1 MLPPF
6 QKYLVYAAALTLF
19 VVAYYFSVVLLRN
32 IHYEIFHKLIYRT
45 RKLFLNYK
53 SYQAGPREFRLRCM
67 GRRAFAFTKPPL
79 WKVTQFDMYHLSY
92 TTLKFKFL
100 SDRCFLT
107 ANHIK
112 PGPESLGCSVFFPYK
127 ALVCSLLADFA
138 RSNHGEEGLCFH
150 AQLTLSWKV
159 RVEED
164 LTAAGWFKKKL

>member
-1 MLPPF
+1 MLCI
-6 QKYLVYAAALTLF
+6 
-19 VVAYYFSVVLLRN
+19 FSIQGSCVFTARGFCEEQSWGGGPLLSRNLHYEKLRN
-32 IHYEIFHKLIYRT
+32 LICT
-45 RKLFLNYK
+45 T
-53 SYQAGPREFRLRCM
+53 SHIQ
-67 GRRAFAFTKPPL
+67 PL
-79 WKVTQFDMYHLSY
+79 KIENWE
-92 TTLKFKFL
+92 FL

-159 RVEED
+159 RVEAD
-164 LTAAGWFKKKL
+164 LTAAGWFQKRSCSCNSVHKSAVTLYNLICSAQY